1 MIMENINKN
10 NMKKLPFINM
20 TYFWKGFVGWIAI
33 IFILDFIGL
42 ADFFE
47 AFLDDKY
54 KGGLQFY
61 LIALPIVFGLGG
73 LIHNF
78 KIIIKKFYKL

>member
-1 MIMENINKN
+1 MLDTFIASI
-10 NMKKLPFINM
+10 MKKLPFINM
-20 TYFWKGFVGWIAI
+20 TYFWKGCVGLIAI
-33 IFILDFIGL
+33 VFILDVIGL
-42 ADFFE
+42 LDSIE

-61 LIALPIVFGLGG
+61 LIVLPIVFGLGG

-78 KIIIKKFYKL
+78 KIIIKKIK

>member
-1 MIMENINKN
+1 
-10 NMKKLPFINM
+10 MKKLPFINM
-20 TYFWKGFVGWIAI
+20 QYFWKGCVGLIVI
-33 IFILDFIGL
+33 MFILDAIGL
-42 ADFFE
+42 LDSIE

-61 LIALPIVFGLGG
+61 LIVLSIVFGLGG

-78 KIIIKKFYKL
+78 KIIIKKIK